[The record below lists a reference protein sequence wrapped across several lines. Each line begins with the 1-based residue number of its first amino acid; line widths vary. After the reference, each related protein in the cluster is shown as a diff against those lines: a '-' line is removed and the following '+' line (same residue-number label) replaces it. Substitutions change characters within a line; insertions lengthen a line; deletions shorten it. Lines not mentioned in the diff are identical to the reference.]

1 MSRMAPRTAPLHL
14 RCAESSTPPGSPI
27 AAINAHS
34 GRGVV
39 RPPRSFLA
47 HRPLGRLFFRFAGP
61 IACSSQQR
69 LRFAQPLA
77 RRRLAARRFC
87 RLLTLSDLIS
97 AISEPVLRS
106 VFGFAL
112 APLRGS
118 WRQQPRGAAVSAA
131 MVAPC
136 ADEVLRA
143 AVVDRRSVPCHLR
156 GGGSVAVCRSLEGRA
171 THAPAHPAP
180 LARGIANAL
189 PSLPSP
195 PQGWRSREAK
205 ISPPHRRENLGP
217 VERGTPR
224 IWAARET
231 LGKTPGEDLGA
242 GRIWV
247 GSMCEDLGEE
257 FRDLSLICH
266 RDLFS
271 PLFSDFI
278 GTPKPLFIRE
288 VRPPGL
294 EPGTN

>member
-1 MSRMAPRTAPLHL
+1 MTSKHRFQGRWLRWRPPPLHLQSGFAAMSRTAPLHL
-14 RCAESSTPPGSPI
+14 RCAESSTPAGSPI

-61 IACSSQQR
+61 IACSRQQR

-77 RRRLAARRFC
+77 RRRMAAQRFC

-143 AVVDRRSVPCHLR
+143 AVVMR
-156 GGGSVAVCRSLEGRA
+156 
-171 THAPAHPAP
+171 
-180 LARGIANAL
+180 
-189 PSLPSP
+189 
-195 PQGWRSREAK
+195 
-205 ISPPHRRENLGP
+205 
-217 VERGTPR
+217 
-224 IWAARET
+224 
-231 LGKTPGEDLGA
+231 
-242 GRIWV
+242 
-247 GSMCEDLGEE
+247 
-257 FRDLSLICH
+257 
-266 RDLFS
+266 
-271 PLFSDFI
+271 
-278 GTPKPLFIRE
+278 KPIFMR
-288 VRPPGL
+288 
-294 EPGTN
+294 